1 MLHDE
6 VIDFVGT
13 VIGRNFLASNITRTK
28 SSSNSSRITFGSFK
42 LLRKLTTPKMRIVW
56 DQNKDANDQNNVE
69 GGERLRYN
77 DPLLEQHWLKG
88 KMCWMSYRR

>member
-1 MLHDE
+1 
-6 VIDFVGT
+6 
-13 VIGRNFLASNITRTK
+13 
-28 SSSNSSRITFGSFK
+28 
-42 LLRKLTTPKMRIVW
+42 MRFVW

-88 KMCWMSYRR
+88 KMCWMSYKR